1 MLEEAMCYILIIH
14 KANKYTET
22 NFARL
27 HNIKWYFC
35 SQFTQVVIHTQ
46 WKSNCTR
53 MVSFFSV
60 FQTIHVCARHIYLQH
75 NSSLHL

>member
-46 WKSNCTR
+46 
-53 MVSFFSV
+53 
-60 FQTIHVCARHIYLQH
+60 
-75 NSSLHL
+75 